1 MSHPAPYLRRPQAGP
16 LRTLAASTTD
26 CSVTRL
32 GRGLMLGT
40 LSGVSLIGGAVLIA
54 VGVMSRQQRI
64 ADAGKRSFHGHAFER
79 RWISDQEERVRHAAI
94 VSDRLDLD
102 VEQPGAVSVAE
113 AAERLGVSASTV
125 RRRAKNGQLKGAYR
139 SGRLTGVILDAD

>member
-1 MSHPAPYLRRPQAGP
+1 M
-16 LRTLAASTTD
+16 
-26 CSVTRL
+26 
-32 GRGLMLGT
+32 MLGAV
-40 LSGVSLIGGAVLIA
+40 SGVSLIGGTVLIA
-54 VGVMSRQQRI
+54 VGVITRQRRI

-79 RWISDQEERVRHAAI
+79 RWISDQDERLRHAVI
-94 VSDRLDLD
+94 VADRLDLD

-125 RRRAKNGQLKGAYR
+125 RRRAKSGQLKGAYR